1 MDPDTRVMFMP
12 DGRRLTPMRVAGF
25 ALELAFRVGHFL
37 GLWELGPPR
46 VALVKVKKVSMGR
59 PENHPR
65 AVECSVAE
73 VHQRAVIKATEDIMP
88 RLTKSGYAIVD
99 VCVSQK
105 GHDAAHDLVLEYR
118 TPGTPCRGQYAGE
131 LKLRT
136 SPAHRTAMRKDCA
149 SLFKAACDDSDK
161 WLGQLIIVAEVTGDG
176 EFIRSRAEL
185 VVRGCPRTEPVNVWG
200 WEGRPCVAPPQQG
213 PSRARMSSIPYSSL
227 PTPPLVSS
235 SPKVSWAKVVKG
247 MKKYTASWAE
257 EDVVKFS
264 DFFVALEQPGRSK
277 NSDRILQSCQKA
289 PCLWKLGIDFGRA
302 GSREEGRVKQGGAN
316 RPYMV
321 KLSSLKRYHD
331 TL

>member
-1 MDPDTRVMFMP
+1 
-12 DGRRLTPMRVAGF
+12 MRVAGF

-161 WLGQLIIVAEVTGDG
+161 WLSPVDHRGRSDG
-176 EFIRSRAEL
+176 GRRVHSQSGGAR
-185 VVRGCPRTEPVNVWG
+185 CPWLPSHGACECLG
-200 WEGRPCVAPPQQG
+200 LGG
-213 PSRARMSSIPYSSL
+213 PSMRGATATRSL
-227 PTPPLVSS
+227 PSQNVFDPIFILANPSFGFELSEGVLGKGCEGNE
-235 SPKVSWAKVVKG
+235 KV
-247 MKKYTASWAE
+247 YC
-257 EDVVKFS
+257 
-264 DFFVALEQPGRSK
+264 FVG
-277 NSDRILQSCQKA
+277 
-289 PCLWKLGIDFGRA
+289 
-302 GSREEGRVKQGGAN
+302 
-316 RPYMV
+316 
-321 KLSSLKRYHD
+321 
-331 TL
+331 